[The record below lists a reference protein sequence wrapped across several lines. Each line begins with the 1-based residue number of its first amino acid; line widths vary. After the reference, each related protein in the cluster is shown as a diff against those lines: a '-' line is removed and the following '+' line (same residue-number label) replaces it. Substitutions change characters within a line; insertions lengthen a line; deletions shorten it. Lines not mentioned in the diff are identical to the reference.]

1 MPAKASHAADGAA
14 PTVSDMLKGLDAMGV
29 EPCDVVEDL
38 SAILEEAGYVSDAE
52 DLDGHCGH
60 LDEDF

>member
-1 MPAKASHAADGAA
+1 M
-14 PTVSDMLKGLDAMGV
+14 DAMGA

-52 DLDGHCGH
+52 DLDGHRGH
-60 LDEDF
+60 RDEDF